1 MSKNQPPRVQFDFE
15 PDLNDF
21 EEQHEDVSIDHH
33 NAPSITTE
41 IHDEDSESVML
52 PEVIEEPIVE
62 KEIFDMAENI
72 REEVPVETLRA
83 EPQQVKKP
91 AKINK
96 NGKPRKPMS
105 EAHKAKLASSR
116 EKALAS
122 RKLKAEERKKEKEL
136 EKEEREL
143 LKAQKVKRVQKLRE
157 EVNDDCGA
165 RPTAPAPPAPAPVQ
179 QSTQSFSRE
188 DLEKAQLDAIIKYE
202 ALRKSRKEEKKKKEM
217 LEKQQQDMRNKIKRA
232 TEPQHYKYG
241 DGSNRWDNCY

>member
-83 EPQQVKKP
+83 VPQQVKKP

-122 RKLKAEERKKEKEL
+122 RKLKAEERKKAKEL

-157 EVNDDCGA
+157 EVNDEEA
-165 RPTAPAPPAPAPVQ
+165 PTAPAPPAPAPVQ

-232 TEPQHYKYG
+232 TEPQQYKYG
-241 DGSNRWDNCY
+241 DGSNFYDRCY

>member
-122 RKLKAEERKKEKEL
+122 RKLKAEERKKAKEL

-165 RPTAPAPPAPAPVQ
+165 RPTAPAPQTSVPTP
-179 QSTQSFSRE
+179 STQSFSRE

-217 LEKQQQDMRNKIKRA
+217 LEKQQQDMSSDLRFHFSRA
-232 TEPQHYKYG
+232 
-241 DGSNRWDNCY
+241 SSWLSIL

>member
-15 PDLNDF
+15 PDLCDF
-21 EEQHEDVSIDHH
+21 EEQNEDVSIDHT
-33 NAPSITTE
+33 PSITAE
-41 IHDEDSESVML
+41 INEDSESVML

-72 REEVPVETLRA
+72 RDKEL
-83 EPQQVKKP
+83 PQVQQPQVAVQKKP
-91 AKINK
+91 QKLNK
-96 NGKPRKPMS
+96 NGKPRKQMS
-105 EAHKAKLASSR
+105 EAHKQKLAASR
-116 EKALAS
+116 EKALQA
-122 RKLKAEERKKEKEL
+122 RKLKAEERKKAKEL

-157 EVNDDCGA
+157 EVSGD
-165 RPTAPAPPAPAPVQ
+165 TESPPPQPSVP
-179 QSTQSFSRE
+179 QSTQSFTKE
-188 DLEKAQLDAIIKYE
+188 DLERAQLDAIIKYE

-232 TEPQHYKYG
+232 TEPQQYKYR

>member
-21 EEQHEDVSIDHH
+21 EEVESTESIDHT
-33 NAPSITTE
+33 PSITTE
-41 IHDEDSESVML
+41 INDEELML

-72 REEVPVETLRA
+72 REKELPPQA
-83 EPQQVKKP
+83 EPQVALQKKP
-91 AKINK
+91 VKMNK
-96 NGKPRKPMS
+96 NGKPRKQMS
-105 EAHKAKLASSR
+105 EAHKQKLAASR
-116 EKALAS
+116 EKALQA
-122 RKLKAEERKKEKEL
+122 RKLKAEERKKAKEL

-157 EVNDDCGA
+157 EVSGES
-165 RPTAPAPPAPAPVQ
+165 PAPAPQPSVPAPVQ

-188 DLEKAQLDAIIKYE
+188 DLERAQLDAIIKYE

-232 TEPQHYKYG
+232 TEPQQYKYR

>member
-21 EEQHEDVSIDHH
+21 EEVETDQSIDH
-33 NAPSITTE
+33 NPSITAE
-41 IHDEDSESVML
+41 INDDDSESVML

-72 REEVPVETLRA
+72 KEPPPAAAA
-83 EPQQVKKP
+83 EPQVAVQKKP
-91 AKINK
+91 VKMNK
-96 NGKPRKPMS
+96 NGKPRKQMS
-105 EAHKAKLASSR
+105 EAHKQKLAASR
-116 EKALAS
+116 EKALQA
-122 RKLKAEERKKEKEL
+122 RKLKAEERKKAKEL

-157 EVNDDCGA
+157 EVNEEE
-165 RPTAPAPPAPAPVQ
+165 APAPQTSVPAP
-179 QSTQSFSRE
+179 STQSFSRA
-188 DLEKAQLDAIIKYE
+188 DLERAQLDAIIKYE
-202 ALRKSRKEEKKKKEM
+202 ALRKSRKEEKRKKEM

-232 TEPQHYKYG
+232 TEPQQYKYR

>member
-21 EEQHEDVSIDHH
+21 EEQHEDVSIDH
-33 NAPSITTE
+33 NPSITTE

-83 EPQQVKKP
+83 EPQLLKKP

-116 EKALAS
+116 EKALQA
-122 RKLKAEERKKEKEL
+122 RKLKAEERKKAKEL

-157 EVNDDCGA
+157 EVHEEEA
-165 RPTAPAPPAPAPVQ
+165 PVLPTAPAPVQ
-179 QSTQSFSRE
+179 QSTQSFSRD

-232 TEPQHYKYG
+232 TEPQQYKYG